1 MESQRKEQ
9 TGMLMAKFSIFSSS
23 FAVQEAT
30 DQFFLLVCSK
40 SFVICC
46 LCLYFSAGSSYD

>member
-9 TGMLMAKFSIFSSS
+9 TGMLMAKFSIFSS

-40 SFVICC
+40 SFVMCC
-46 LCLYFSAGSSYD
+46 LCLYISAGLSYD